1 MSYRLI
7 IFDFDGTLVDSGPWM
22 ARALNG
28 VAAQFGFRQ
37 VGEAEIEALRGRD
50 SRSVIR
56 ELGVPLWRLPA
67 IARHMRRLVEESDHT
82 PPLFPGIAAMLQ
94 AVAAGRTLA
103 VVSSNTERAIRRAL
117 GPELAGLFAVY
128 ACEASMFGKRA
139 KFRRV
144 LKLTGIPA
152 SAALAIGDETRDIEA
167 ARAAGVACGGVTWGY
182 ATPELVR
189 SQAPDH
195 LFESPADIMALA
207 PAG

>member
-1 MSYRLI
+1 MTHRLI

-28 VAAQFGFRQ
+28 VAARFGFRQ
-37 VGEAEIEALRGRD
+37 VSEAEIENLRGRD
-50 SRSVIR
+50 SRAVIR

-67 IARHMRRLVEESDHT
+67 IARHMRRLVEESDHV
-82 PPLFPGIAAMLQ
+82 PLLFPGVAPMLRT
-94 AVAAGRTLA
+94 VAAGRTLA

-117 GPELAGLFAVY
+117 GPELADLFDVY

-152 SAALAIGDETRDIEA
+152 SSALAIGDETRDIEA
-167 ARAAGVACGGVTWGY
+167 ARAAGLACGGVTWGY
-182 ATPELVR
+182 ATPALMR
-189 SQAPDH
+189 AQSPDFLFDAPEQIAV
-195 LFESPADIMALA
+195 LPR
-207 PAG
+207 PG